1 MDHIDIE
8 DNILT
13 ERARLFWFDHCID
26 KNIRQFIKEI
36 NNQQINIKLES
47 LNRMKDLISTHQQ
60 CEKTRI
66 DINLSM
72 IALSKENENN
82 SQSNYL
88 SIKQDKQKAF
98 RIKKLFNELPVMEVL
113 KIRKPQVYKSNFL
126 CPRCNDKKETINHLY
141 KCSKADND
149 VLMLQRIAKDKLI
162 KWIRKS
168 EKFRNIDDLIE
179 EIFLFFKM
187 TKLQCFIETNS
198 NYYSNFNDH
207 KF

>member
-1 MDHIDIE
+1 
-8 DNILT
+8 
-13 ERARLFWFDHCID
+13 
-26 KNIRQFIKEI
+26 
-36 NNQQINIKLES
+36 
-47 LNRMKDLISTHQQ
+47 MKDLISTQQ
-60 CEKTRI
+60 RSEKTQI
-66 DINLSM
+66 DIDLSI
-72 IALSKENENN
+72 IALSKENQNA

-126 CPRCNDKKETINHLY
+126 CPRCNDKKETINHLF

-168 EKFRNIDDLIE
+168 EKFRNIDELIE
-179 EIFLFFKM
+179 ELFLFSKQLNNYNVLRRQIVIIIQILI
-187 TKLQCFIETNS
+187 TTNS
-198 NYYSNFNDH
+198 DKNIHIYGMVHIQWMIF
-207 KF
+207 